1 MSPCAKLLDV
11 STDCVLM
18 QFAAMAMEEEQQLAH
33 FATSEQDNHENYARY
48 ANFVSS
54 TCDKRM
60 HMLEELKKLSSQ
72 WLDI

>member
-11 STDCVLM
+11 STDCAVM